1 MSEHFLKE
9 WHRMVEARDPAV
21 LAPLV
26 SDQAILRSPAY
37 WRPKQ
42 GKEAVLAVFGGVM
55 SLLEDFQY
63 QGQWVDGSEIILL
76 FEGRLEGK
84 TVRGIDRV
92 VLDENGRLSELEVFV
107 RPLSGLTL
115 LAEHMGRYFEGSAA
129 GT

>member
-1 MSEHFLKE
+1 MSEHFLQE
-9 WHRMVEARDPAV
+9 WHRMVEAKDPTI

-42 GKEAVLAVFGGVM
+42 GKDAVLAVFGGVM
-55 SLLEDFQY
+55 SILEDFQY
-63 QGQWVDGSEIILL
+63 QSQWVDGSEIILL

-84 TVRGIDRV
+84 TIRGIDRV
-92 VLDENGRLSELEVFV
+92 VLDDEGRLIELEVFV
-107 RPLSGLTL
+107 RPISGLTL
-115 LAEHMGRYFEGSAA
+115 LAEHMARYFEGSSA

>member
-1 MSEHFLKE
+1 
-9 WHRMVEARDPAV
+9 MVEAKDPTI
-21 LAPLV
+21 LAPLI

-37 WRPKQ
+37 WRPHQ
-42 GKEAVLAVFGGVM
+42 GRKAVLAVFGGVM
-55 SLLEDFQY
+55 SILEDFRY
-63 QGQWVDGSEIILL
+63 QGQWVDGSELILL

-92 VLDENGRLSELEVFV
+92 VLDEEGRLCELEVFV

-115 LAEHMGRYFEGSAA
+115 LAEHMGRYFEGSSA

>member
-1 MSEHFLKE
+1 
-9 WHRMVEARDPAV
+9 MVEAKDPTI

-42 GKEAVLAVFGGVM
+42 GKDAVLAVFGGVM
-55 SLLEDFQY
+55 SILEDFQY
-63 QGQWVDGSEIILL
+63 QSQWVDGSEIILL

-84 TVRGIDRV
+84 TIRGIDRV
-92 VLDENGRLSELEVFV
+92 VLDDEGRLIELEVFV
-107 RPLSGLTL
+107 RPISGLTL
-115 LAEHMGRYFEGSAA
+115 LAEHMARYFEGSSA